1 MNERKKRLIKEMPEA
16 LLCHPTWLN
25 PENLSEQQEKS
36 MLGQRTRF
44 LKLHRY
50 IDGLSDEELKTALD
64 KVKAK
69 FVRESKLCPNDRFT
83 DTAILEDTLHHE
95 ISLREGYS
103 VEQLVDIRNSY
114 LDNVEIAEQFPEVT
128 SEHMIAELQK

>member
-1 MNERKKRLIKEMPEA
+1 MNERKKRLTKEMPEA
-16 LLCHPTWLN
+16 LLYHPTWLN
-25 PENLSEQQEKS
+25 PENLSEQQERS

-50 IDGLSDEELKTALD
+50 IDSLSDAELKTALD

-69 FVRESKLCPNDRFT
+69 FVSELKACPYDRFT
-83 DTAILEDTLHHE
+83 DTAILEDVIHHE